1 MKIKIDVDATPQE
14 LRTFFGLPD
23 LQPFH
28 EEMINQLREKML
40 AGAEGYDP
48 LTLLSSFMPKGV
60 QGLEAMQ
67 KMFWESMRQN
77 FDLGTG
83 KPGGSKS

>member
-1 MKIKIDVDATPQE
+1 MKIRLDIDATPQE

-23 LQPFH
+23 LGPFH
-28 EEMINQLREKML
+28 DEMIKQLQMNMA

-48 LTLLSSFMPKGV
+48 LTLMNTVLPQGM

-67 KMFWESMRQN
+67 KLFWESMRRN
-77 FDLGTG
+77 FDMG
-83 KPGGSKS
+83 PGQSKDQR

>member
-1 MKIKIDVDATPQE
+1 MKIRLDVDATPQE

-23 LQPFH
+23 LGPFH
-28 EEMINQLREKML
+28 DEMIRQLQANMR

-48 LTLLSSFMPKGV
+48 LSLMNKVVPQGM

-67 KMFWESMRQN
+67 RLFWESMHRN
-77 FDLGTG
+77 FDLNADQ
-83 KPGGSKS
+83 KSKKS